1 MKSIGKAALIALLI
15 SVMLCGCAVN
25 ERDNSSRSASGTGN
39 SGSETSKESTNSSES
54 SSSSEKSEPESAPE
68 PSSSSEK
75 SEPESAPERI
85 DPLVEELCEQMNEGG
100 YSAGMAFV
108 GFVDPAS
115 NDVKDCLKSSKTAEK
130 YAFLRSAPIIDVGG
144 DELYAVVTN
153 KNCSAVVCP
162 VELTENAEY
171 DVITYDILYKIGG
184 AEYFLLRC
192 NISEI
197 YSNAAVLF
205 SSPDK
210 DIDEFPMRSGKDG
223 SLCVAEGVLDFTIYG
238 DNGAEDDKNIK
249 IATEILMESAE
260 VSERVKQGM
269 TLMYTEEKQVIDG
282 RECYIFTLGTNREE
296 QFVREYLY
304 GVCDNLIYSYDALND
319 SWNVLGVG

>member
-1 MKSIGKAALIALLI
+1 MKFIRKAALIALLLSAI
-15 SVMLCGCAVN
+15 LCGCAVN

-39 SGSETSKESTNSSES
+39 SGSETSKESSNVSEPA
-54 SSSSEKSEPESAPE
+54 SSSEKSA
-68 PSSSSEK
+68 
-75 SEPESAPERI
+75 PESAPERI

-171 DVITYDILYKIGG
+171 DVKTYDILYKIGG

-205 SSPDK
+205 SSPDE
-210 DIDEFPMRSGKDG
+210 DINEFPMRSGRDG
-223 SLCVAEGVLDFTIYG
+223 RLCAAEGVLDFTIYG
-238 DNGAEDDKNIK
+238 DNVAEDDKNIK
-249 IATEILMESAE
+249 IATEILMEYAE

-269 TLMYTEEKQVIDG
+269 TLMYTEEKQIIDG
-282 RECYIFTLGTNREE
+282 RECYIFALGTNHEE

-304 GVCDNLIYSYDALND
+304 GVCDNLVYSYDALND
-319 SWNVLGVG
+319 LWYVLGVG

>member
-1 MKSIGKAALIALLI
+1 MKSIGKAALIALLL
-15 SVMLCGCAVN
+15 SAMLCGCAVN
-25 ERDNSSRSASGTGN
+25 ERDNSSRSASGAGN

-68 PSSSSEK
+68 
-75 SEPESAPERI
+75 RI
-85 DPLVEELCEQMNEGG
+85 DPLLEELCEQMNKGG

-115 NDVKDCLKSSKTAEK
+115 NDVKNCLKSSKTAEK

-153 KNCSAVVCP
+153 KNCNAVVCP
-162 VELTENAEY
+162 VELTKNAEY
-171 DVITYDILYKIGG
+171 GVITYDILHKIGG

-205 SSPDK
+205 SSPDA
-210 DIDEFPMRSGKDG
+210 DINEFPMRSGKDG

-249 IATEILMESAE
+249 IATEILLESAE

-269 TLMYTEEKQVIDG
+269 TLMYTEEKQIIDG
-282 RECYIFTLGTNREE
+282 RECYIFTLGTNHEE

>member
-1 MKSIGKAALIALLI
+1 MKFRKKSAVIALLI

-25 ERDNSSRSASGTGN
+25 ERDNSSRSASGAGN
-39 SGSETSKESTNSSES
+39 SGSETSKESTNSS
-54 SSSSEKSEPESAPE
+54 E

-75 SEPESAPERI
+75 SEPESAPERL
-85 DPLVEELCEQMNEGG
+85 DPLLEELCEQMNKGG

-171 DVITYDILYKIGG
+171 GVITYDILHKIGG

-205 SSPDK
+205 SSPDA
-210 DIDEFPMRSGKDG
+210 DINEFPMRSGRDG
-223 SLCVAEGVLDFTIYG
+223 RLCVAEGVLDFTIYG

>member
-1 MKSIGKAALIALLI
+1 MKFRKKSAVIALLI

-25 ERDNSSRSASGTGN
+25 ERDNSSRSASGAGN
-39 SGSETSKESTNSSES
+39 SGSETSKESTNNSES
-54 SSSSEKSEPESAPE
+54 
-68 PSSSSEK
+68 SSSSEK

-205 SSPDK
+205 SSPDE

-249 IATEILMESAE
+249 IATEILLESAE

-269 TLMYTEEKQVIDG
+269 TLMYTEEKQIIDG
-282 RECYIFTLGTNREE
+282 RECYIFTLGTNHEE

-304 GVCDNLIYSYDALND
+304 GVCDNLIYSYDALNN

>member
-1 MKSIGKAALIALLI
+1 MKSIGKAALIALLL
-15 SVMLCGCAVN
+15 SAMLCGCAVN
-25 ERDNSSRSASGTGN
+25 ERDNSSRSSSGTG
-39 SGSETSKESTNSSES
+39 SSSSETSKESTNNS
-54 SSSSEKSEPESAPE
+54 E

-75 SEPESAPERI
+75 SAPESPPERI
-85 DPLVEELCEQMNEGG
+85 DPLLEELCEQMNEGG

-108 GFVDPAS
+108 GFIDPAS
-115 NDVKDCLKSSKTAEK
+115 SDVKDCLKSSKTAEK

-171 DVITYDILYKIGG
+171 DVKTYDILYKIGG

-205 SSPDK
+205 SSPAE
-210 DIDEFPMRSGKDG
+210 DIYEFPMRSGRDG
-223 SLCVAEGVLDFTIYG
+223 SLCVVEGVLDFTIYG
-238 DNGAEDDKNIK
+238 DNVAEEDKNIT
-249 IATEILMESAE
+249 IATEILLESAE

-269 TLMYTEEKQVIDG
+269 TLLYTEEKQIIDG
-282 RECYIFTLGTNREE
+282 RECYIFALGTNHEE

>member
-1 MKSIGKAALIALLI
+1 MKFIRKAALIALLL
-15 SVMLCGCAVN
+15 SAMLCGCAVN
-25 ERDNSSRSASGTGN
+25 ERDNSSRSASGAGN
-39 SGSETSKESTNSSES
+39 SGSETSKESSNVSEPA
-54 SSSSEKSEPESAPE
+54 SSSEKSA
-68 PSSSSEK
+68 
-75 SEPESAPERI
+75 PESAPERI

-108 GFVDPAS
+108 GFVDTAS
-115 NDVKDCLKSSKTAEK
+115 SDVKDCLKNSKTADK

-171 DVITYDILYKIGG
+171 DVKTYDILYKIGG

-210 DIDEFPMRSGKDG
+210 DINEFPMRSGKDG
-223 SLCVAEGVLDFTIYG
+223 RLCAAEGVLDFTIYG
-238 DNGAEDDKNIK
+238 DNVAEDDKNIK

-269 TLMYTEEKQVIDG
+269 TLLYTEEKQIIDG
-282 RECYIFTLGTNREE
+282 RECYIFALGTNHEE

>member
-1 MKSIGKAALIALLI
+1 MKFIRKAALIALLLSAI
-15 SVMLCGCAVN
+15 LCGCAVN

-39 SGSETSKESTNSSES
+39 SGSETSKESSNVSEPA
-54 SSSSEKSEPESAPE
+54 SSSEKSA
-68 PSSSSEK
+68 
-75 SEPESAPERI
+75 PESAPERI

-115 NDVKDCLKSSKTAEK
+115 SDVRDCLKSSKTAEK

-171 DVITYDILYKIGG
+171 DVKTYDILYKIGG

-249 IATEILMESAE
+249 IATEILMESAD

-269 TLMYTEEKQVIDG
+269 TLMYTEEKQV
-282 RECYIFTLGTNREE
+282 RT
-296 QFVREYLY
+296 
-304 GVCDNLIYSYDALND
+304 ALHRTD
-319 SWNVLGVG
+319 KCRSSF

>member
-1 MKSIGKAALIALLI
+1 MKFIRKAALIALLL
-15 SVMLCGCAVN
+15 SAMLCGCAVN
-25 ERDNSSRSASGTGN
+25 ERDNSSRSASGAGN
-39 SGSETSKESTNSSES
+39 SGSETSKESSNVSEPA
-54 SSSSEKSEPESAPE
+54 SSSEKSA
-68 PSSSSEK
+68 
-75 SEPESAPERI
+75 PESAPERI

-108 GFVDPAS
+108 GFVDTAS
-115 NDVKDCLKSSKTAEK
+115 SDVKDCLKSSKTAEK

-171 DVITYDILYKIGG
+171 DVKTYDILYKIGG

-205 SSPDK
+205 SSPDE
-210 DIDEFPMRSGKDG
+210 DIDEFPMRSGRDG

-238 DNGAEDDKNIK
+238 DNVAEDDKNIK

-269 TLMYTEEKQVIDG
+269 TLMYTEEKQIIDG

>member
-1 MKSIGKAALIALLI
+1 MKSIGKAALIALLL
-15 SVMLCGCAVN
+15 SAMLCGCAVN

-39 SGSETSKESTNSSES
+39 SGSETSKESTNNS
-54 SSSSEKSEPESAPE
+54 E

-75 SEPESAPERI
+75 SAPENPPERI
-85 DPLVEELCEQMNEGG
+85 DPLLEELCEQMNEGG

-108 GFVDPAS
+108 GFIDPAS
-115 NDVKDCLKSSKTAEK
+115 SDVKDCLKSSKTAEK

-171 DVITYDILYKIGG
+171 DVKTYDILYKIGG

-205 SSPDK
+205 SSPAE
-210 DIDEFPMRSGKDG
+210 DIYEFPMRSGRDG
-223 SLCVAEGVLDFTIYG
+223 SLCVVEGVLDFTIYG
-238 DNGAEDDKNIK
+238 DNGAEEDKNIT
-249 IATEILMESAE
+249 IATEILLESAE

-269 TLMYTEEKQVIDG
+269 TLLYTEEKQIIDG
-282 RECYIFTLGTNREE
+282 RECYIFALGTNHEE

>member
-1 MKSIGKAALIALLI
+1 MKFIRKAALIALLLSAI
-15 SVMLCGCAVN
+15 LCGCAVN

-39 SGSETSKESTNSSES
+39 SGSETSKESSNVSEPA
-54 SSSSEKSEPESAPE
+54 SSSEKSA
-68 PSSSSEK
+68 
-75 SEPESAPERI
+75 PESAPERI

-171 DVITYDILYKIGG
+171 DVKTYDILYKIGG

-210 DIDEFPMRSGKDG
+210 DIDEFPMRSGRDG
-223 SLCVAEGVLDFTIYG
+223 RLCAAEGVLDFTIYG
-238 DNGAEDDKNIK
+238 DNVAEDDKNIK
-249 IATEILMESAE
+249 IATEILMEYAE

-269 TLMYTEEKQVIDG
+269 TLMYTEEKQIIDG
-282 RECYIFTLGTNREE
+282 RECYIFALGTNHEE

-304 GVCDNLIYSYDALND
+304 GVCDNLVYSYDALND
-319 SWNVLGVG
+319 LWYVLGVG

>member
-1 MKSIGKAALIALLI
+1 MKSIGKAALIALLL
-15 SVMLCGCAVN
+15 SAMLCGCAVN
-25 ERDNSSRSASGTGN
+25 ERDNSSRSASGAGY
-39 SGSETSKESTNSSES
+39 SGSETSKESTNNSES
-54 SSSSEKSEPESAPE
+54 SSSSEKSAPES
-68 PSSSSEK
+68 S
-75 SEPESAPERI
+75 PERI
-85 DPLVEELCEQMNEGG
+85 DPLLEELCEQMNEGG

-171 DVITYDILYKIGG
+171 DVKTYDILYKIGG

-205 SSPDK
+205 SSPAE
-210 DIDEFPMRSGKDG
+210 DIYEFPMRSGRDG
-223 SLCVAEGVLDFTIYG
+223 SLCVVEGVLDFTIYG
-238 DNGAEDDKNIK
+238 DNVAEDDKNIT
-249 IATEILMESAE
+249 IATEILLESAE

-269 TLMYTEEKQVIDG
+269 TLLYTEEKQIIDG
-282 RECYIFTLGTNREE
+282 RECYIFALGTNHEE

>member
-1 MKSIGKAALIALLI
+1 MKFIRKAALIALLLSAI
-15 SVMLCGCAVN
+15 LCGCAVN
-25 ERDNSSRSASGTGN
+25 ERDNSSRSASGAGN
-39 SGSETSKESTNSSES
+39 SGSETSKESSNVSEPA
-54 SSSSEKSEPESAPE
+54 SSSEKSA
-68 PSSSSEK
+68 
-75 SEPESAPERI
+75 PESAPERI

-115 NDVKDCLKSSKTAEK
+115 NDVKDCLKNSKTAEK

-171 DVITYDILYKIGG
+171 DVKTYDILYKIGG

-205 SSPDK
+205 SSPDE
-210 DIDEFPMRSGKDG
+210 DINEFPMRSGRDG
-223 SLCVAEGVLDFTIYG
+223 RLCAAEGVLDFTIYG
-238 DNGAEDDKNIK
+238 DNVAEDDKNIK
-249 IATEILMESAE
+249 IATEILMEYAE

-269 TLMYTEEKQVIDG
+269 TLMYTEEKQIIDG
-282 RECYIFTLGTNREE
+282 RECYIFALGTNHEE

-304 GVCDNLIYSYDALND
+304 GVCDNLVYSYDALND
-319 SWNVLGVG
+319 LWYVLGVG